1 MGSVLGEA
9 QGGRK
14 RCDMPLKDRQA
25 YRDYMRGWM
34 REHRRKQADSVS
46 HPDFHAK
53 NAVVNPETRVVNP
66 TPIEVAPVFDAGTAV
81 ETLRYVPVEEF

>member
-1 MGSVLGEA
+1 
-9 QGGRK
+9 
-14 RCDMPLKDRQA
+14 MPLKDRQA

-34 REHRRKQADSVS
+34 REHRRKQAKPAS

-66 TPIEVAPVFDAGTAV
+66 FTVQAAPVFATETAV
-81 ETLRYVPVEEF
+81 ETLQYVPVEEF